1 MVTSHSQCD
10 GHVACQHAQNRRE
23 LRELGQGPT
32 NEVKISK
39 IHYSCPTKTNHS
51 FLQQPTQAH
60 AGLVQATEMWHDRQ
74 QRTCLLL
81 YLTAAPQPW
90 WWHQP
95 WPSTESR
102 STTRCAWDFEAGWGT
117 ACLVASCCCSLCTAL
132 PTQSARLVHPLR
144 KHVRCSAFNEC
155 SCVSMCRA
163 KTRISLTH
171 TQVLITRLPPTR
183 LHFSRKFQNHD
194 LDKRGTFSRSG
205 FITQKFDRS
214 R

>member
-1 MVTSHSQCD
+1 MVMLHSQCD
-10 GHVACQHAQNRRE
+10 GHMACQHAQNRGSLE
-23 LRELGQGPT
+23 SLGKAHADGPT

-39 IHYSCPTKTNHS
+39 IHYSCPTNTNHS
-51 FLQQPTQAH
+51 FLQQPTQGH
-60 AGLVQATEMWHDRQ
+60 TGLVQATEMRYDRQ

-95 WPSTESR
+95 WPSAESR

-117 ACLVASCCCSLCTAL
+117 VCLVASCCCSLCTAL

-144 KHVRCSAFNEC
+144 KHVRCTVFSEC

-171 TQVLITRLPPTR
+171 TQV
-183 LHFSRKFQNHD
+183 SHD
-194 LDKRGTFSRSG
+194 CHPAFTSHANSKNKTMNLTKGGCFLVQG
-205 FITQKFDRS
+205 L
-214 R
+214 